1 MPGSIPSSQ
10 SLNPE
15 HQFQR
20 PEFQVSREFP
30 ADLTQLKTLTDLIDF
45 NSAHNPDHTFALQE
59 ARHGG
64 RHLDLIKISF
74 RDLKVATVACARYLQ
89 KLHPN
94 IQQQQYEGATGEQ
107 QSLKRPIAL
116 FHESDV
122 TLFIHLAALVYL
134 DIPVCRRY

>member
-1 MPGSIPSSQ
+1 MPGSIPGSQ

-20 PEFQVSREFP
+20 PLFQVSREFP
-30 ADLTQLKTLTDLIDF
+30 ADPTQLKTLPDLIDF
-45 NSAHNPDHTFALQE
+45 NSTYNPDHTFALQE
-59 ARHGG
+59 VRHGG
-64 RHLDLIKISF
+64 KQLDLIKISF
-74 RDLKVATVACARYLQ
+74 RDLKAATVACARYLQ

-94 IQQQQYEGATGEQ
+94 VQQQHDDATTEQ
-107 QSLKRPIAL
+107 QSSKRPIAL

-122 TLFIHLAALVYL
+122 TLFVHLAALVYL